1 MLEGRGRRRIAERT
15 ASRTPRLAV
24 AAVALVSMVTLGIG
38 CSKST
43 TDAAKKT
50 AENAANDIKQGT
62 AVGIADVLR
71 TAIKHEASDKHQ
83 PPRSLTVIDAAIHD
97 IPGTPDVLGVV
108 DANHDGLDDDGKVEV
123 KVGDQYAC
131 LTIPQQGDAYD
142 TKGGRC

>member
-1 MLEGRGRRRIAERT
+1 MISGSAHT
-15 ASRTPRLAV
+15 AARLAI
-24 AAVALVSMVTLGIG
+24 AALAVVSTATFGAG

-50 AENAANDIKQGT
+50 AENAANDIKRGT

-71 TAIKHEASDKHQ
+71 TAIKHEASDKHKS
-83 PPRSLTVIDAAIHD
+83 PRSLTVIDAAIHD
-97 IPGTPDVLGVV
+97 IPGTPDVIGVA

-123 KVGDQYAC
+123 KVGNQYAC